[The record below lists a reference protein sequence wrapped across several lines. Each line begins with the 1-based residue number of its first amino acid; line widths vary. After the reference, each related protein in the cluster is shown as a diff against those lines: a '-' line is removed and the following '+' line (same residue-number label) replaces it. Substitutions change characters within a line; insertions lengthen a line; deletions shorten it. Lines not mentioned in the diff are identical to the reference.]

1 MKKSRHADLIEIIES
16 QKIQTQEELLQ
27 LLRQRGY
34 DVTQA
39 TVSRDI
45 KALRLIKLTDSEG
58 STRYSL
64 PHTGTVP
71 KEIRRYHT
79 ILKETIY
86 QVAPAGNLV
95 VIRCYVGMANAA
107 AAAFDALNFEN
118 VVGTIAGDDTI
129 FVAINTPGNAL
140 DLQQKLEQLL

>member
-1 MKKSRHADLIEIIES
+1 MKKNRHAELIEIIQS
-16 QKIQTQEELLQ
+16 KQIQTQEELLQ
-27 LLRQRGY
+27 ILRQRGF

-45 KALRLIKLTDSEG
+45 RALRLIKLTNSDG
-58 STRYSL
+58 ITRYSL
-64 PHTGTVP
+64 PQTGTIP

-86 QVAPAGNLV
+86 GVAPAGNLV

-129 FVAINTPGNAL
+129 FVAVNTQSNAL
-140 DLQQKLEQLL
+140 DLQERLQQLL